1 MIMMQALGWALVDS
15 LWQDALAAAGL
26 AALLALVPVRAAR
39 IRYAF
44 ATLTLALMLALPLA
58 TAVRLSGT
66 SPQISDV
73 VTATS
78 PVTPTAPVADRIR
91 AALEP
96 ALPWAV
102 LVWFGGVVAL
112 SLRLA
117 SGWLVTRQLGRVGTS
132 SVPDACREAVARL
145 AARLRIR
152 RPLRVLE
159 SAVVQVPAV
168 IGWLRPVILLPA
180 SALTGLTPLQL
191 DALLAHELAHVR
203 RYDYLVNLI
212 QSVIET
218 LLFYHPAVWWISWRV
233 RQEREHCCDDLAVAA
248 CGDAHFYAA
257 ALLGM
262 ERLRVAAPTLA
273 LTAAGGSLMD
283 RVRRLVAPAPT
294 EIFPRW
300 AAGVI
305 AVTLVAA
312 IGGGS
317 RLADRASSFVA
328 PDGARTAP
336 DTVLRHPD
344 PARPLSER
352 WDWAR
357 RQAQQLGGRSFWVG
371 YNVHPPTGSARGG
384 AADRAGDLQAE
395 SRGGGEGG
403 LRGDRLARL
412 VGDRAGDDDIA
423 LLFDFRGS
431 GGRPPVLRRVQPT
444 SFLLPVDFAGAPL
457 LWLGPADDRASVAQ
471 LQALF
476 AAART
481 TDLKED
487 LIAGVGLHGSSDA
500 VVPILGRWLAGDA
513 RASVRAEAAE
523 WLGHRPTPA
532 AVHELARAARAD
544 PDEDVREEA
553 AEALRHNALPA

>member
-1 MIMMQALGWALVDS
+1 MTATHALGWALVHS
-15 LWQDALAAAGL
+15 LWQCALAAVAL
-26 AALLALVPVRAAR
+26 ALLLAIVPARSAR
-39 IRYAF
+39 IRYAL
-44 ATLTLALMLALPLA
+44 ATATLVLTLALPLT
-58 TAVRLSGT
+58 TAVRVGEA
-66 SPQISDV
+66 SPA
-73 VTATS
+73 TPGNGLATS
-78 PVTPTAPVADRIR
+78 AVASRPASDATPAAQAASPEGAMVAQETPRGYAPTTPAI
-91 AALEP
+91 AA
-96 ALPWAV
+96 
-102 LVWFGGVVAL
+102 
-112 SLRLA
+112 LRLA
-117 SGWLVTRQLGRVGTS
+117 SRSRKALEPVLPWIVALWLAGVLVLS
-132 SVPDACREAVARL
+132 ARL
-145 AARLRIR
+145 AWGWIATRRLGAMGT
-152 RPLRVLE
+152 RPAPVACVEALE
-159 SAVVQVPAV
+159 
-168 IGWLRPVILLPA
+168 R
-180 SALTGLTPLQL
+180 
-191 DALLAHELAHVR
+191 LA
-203 RYDYLVNLI
+203 
-212 QSVIET
+212 
-218 LLFYHPAVWWISWRV
+218 
-233 RQEREHCCDDLAVAA
+233 
-248 CGDAHFYAA
+248 
-257 ALLGM
+257 

-283 RVRRLVAPAPT
+283 RVRRLVAPAPA

-300 AAGVI
+300 TAGVI

-371 YNVHPPTGSARGG
+371 YSVHPPTGSARGG
-384 AADRAGDLQAE
+384 AADRAGDLQEE
-395 SRGGGEGG
+395 SRGGGESG

-412 VGDRAGDDDIA
+412 VSDRAGDDDIA
-423 LLFDFRGS
+423 LLFHFRES

-457 LWLGPADDRASVAQ
+457 LWLGPADDRASLAQ

-476 AAART
+476 AAAPT

-487 LIAGVGLHGSSDA
+487 LIPGVGLHGSSDA
-500 VVPILGRWLAGDA
+500 VVSILGRWLAGDA

-532 AVHELARAARAD
+532 AVRELARAARAD

-553 AEALRHNALPA
+553 AEALRHNALPAATDSLIALARK

>member
-1 MIMMQALGWALVDS
+1 MIMTQALGWALVDS

-66 SPQISDV
+66 SSQISDV

-78 PVTPTAPVADRIR
+78 PVTAAAPVADRIR

-96 ALPWAV
+96 ALPWVV

-117 SGWLVTRQLGRVGTS
+117 SGWLTTRQLGRVGTS
-132 SVPDACREAVARL
+132 SVPDACVEA
-145 AARLRIR
+145 AARLRIS
-152 RPLRVLE
+152 RPVRVLG

-218 LLFYHPAVWWISWRV
+218 LLFYHPAVWWISGRM

-262 ERLRVAAPTLA
+262 GRLRVTAPTLA

-283 RVRRLVAPAPT
+283 RVRRLVTPAPA
-294 EIFPRW
+294 EILPRW
-300 AAGVI
+300 TAGVI
-305 AVTLVAA
+305 AVTLVVA

-317 RLADRASSFVA
+317 RLVRASGESAGADRPSAFVA

-336 DTVLRHPD
+336 DTVLRHPA
-344 PARPLSER
+344 PARPLAER

-357 RQAQQLGGRSFWVG
+357 HQAQQLGGRSFWVG
-371 YNVHPPTGSARGG
+371 YSVHPPAGGARGG
-384 AADRAGDLQAE
+384 GDSAGA
-395 SRGGGEGG
+395 
-403 LRGDRLARL
+403 
-412 VGDRAGDDDIA
+412 DDIA
-423 LLFDFRGS
+423 LLFHFRES
-431 GGRPPVLRRVQPT
+431 EGRPPVLQHVQPT
-444 SFLLPVDFAGAPL
+444 SFLLPVDFGGAPL
-457 LWLGPADDRASVAQ
+457 LWLGPADDRASLAQ

-476 AAART
+476 AAAPT
-481 TDLKED
+481 TDVKED

-500 VVPILGRWLAGDA
+500 VVSLLGRWLAGDA
-513 RASVRAEAAE
+513 RASVRAQAAE
-523 WLGHRPTPA
+523 WLGHSPTPA

-553 AEALRHNALPA
+553 AEALRHNALPAATDSLIALARAGDDPETRREAVEE